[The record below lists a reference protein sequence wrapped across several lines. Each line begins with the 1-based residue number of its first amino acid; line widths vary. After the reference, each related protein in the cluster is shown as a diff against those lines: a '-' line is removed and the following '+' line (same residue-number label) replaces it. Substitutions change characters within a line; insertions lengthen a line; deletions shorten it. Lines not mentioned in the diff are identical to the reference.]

1 MDSALTWLGRKIAAF
16 LMQDLPGY
24 RPSAPPDPE
33 ALARALQPGDVL
45 LVEGATRVASII
57 KYLTQSSWSHAALYV
72 GPVPA
77 HHAGQPAPDQDDHV
91 LVEADVQH
99 GVTTAPLSKYAA
111 ASVRICRP
119 VALTPGD
126 RDAVVAYARS
136 RIGHA
141 YDLRNVIDLGRYLL
155 PLPAPSRFRR
165 RMIALGSGEP
175 TRAICSTLIAQA
187 FEQVRYPVLP
197 RLEVAARKNM
207 TRFTRAE
214 ILHIRH
220 HSLYAP
226 RDFDISPYFAIVKPT
241 IETGFDYKQLV
252 WSADMPAEAAL
263 ETADGASAGL
273 LA

>member
-1 MDSALTWLGRKIAAF
+1 MDAARSWLGRKIAAF
-16 LMQDLPGY
+16 LMQELPGY
-24 RPSAPPDPE
+24 QPSAPPDPE
-33 ALARALQPGDVL
+33 ALAQTLQPGDVL
-45 LVEGATRVASII
+45 LVEGATRIASII

-72 GPVPA
+72 GA
-77 HHAGQPAPDQDDHV
+77 TGITAPGGDPHV
-91 LVEADVQH
+91 LLEADVQR
-99 GVTTAPLSKYAA
+99 GVTTAPLSKYAG

-119 VALTPGD
+119 VALTPDD
-126 RDAVVAYARS
+126 RDAVVAYAKS

-141 YDLRNVIDLGRYLL
+141 YDVRNVIDLARYLL

-165 RMIALGSGEP
+165 RMLAFGSGEP

-187 FEQVRYPVLP
+187 FEIVRYPVLP
-197 RLEVAARKNM
+197 RLEIAARKNM

-252 WSADMPAEAAL
+252 WSNDDAPAPDHTEL
-263 ETADGASAGL
+263 DGASAGL
-273 LA
+273 IS